1 MIHDL
6 NGEEIVGTF
15 YQRELQ
21 KINQRKSRIEKVIKR
36 KVNKLSVKWKGCDNY
51 FNSWIDKKDTA

>member
-1 MIHDL
+1 MLHDL
-6 NGEEIVGTF
+6 NGEEIVGTL
-15 YQRELQ
+15 YQKELQ

>member
-15 YQRELQ
+15 YQKELQ
-21 KINQRKSRIEKVIKR
+21 KINQGKSRIEKVIKR
-36 KVNKLSVKWKGCDNY
+36 KVNKLSVKWKDCDNY
-51 FNSWIDKKDTA
+51 FNGWIDKKDTA

>member
-36 KVNKLSVKWKGCDNY
+36 KVNKLSVK
-51 FNSWIDKKDTA
+51 

>member
-15 YQRELQ
+15 YQKELQ

-36 KVNKLSVKWKGCDNY
+36 KVNKLSVKRKYCDNY
-51 FNSWIDKKDTA
+51 FNGWIDKKDTA

>member
-15 YQRELQ
+15 YQKELQ

-36 KVNKLSVKWKGCDNY
+36 KVNKLSVKRKDCDNY
-51 FNSWIDKKDTA
+51 FNGWIDKKDTA

>member
-15 YQRELQ
+15 YQKELQ

>member
-15 YQRELQ
+15 YQKELQ
-21 KINQRKSRIEKVIKR
+21 KINQGKSRIEKVIKR
-36 KVNKLSVKWKGCDNY
+36 KVNKLSVK
-51 FNSWIDKKDTA
+51 